1 MRIARLRRGLSRPT
15 SPTSPTD
22 LSDFYQLTDTHAERY
37 DKAPYLGGRLTGER
51 SSWNESEL
59 MAPVAPSKVVCI
71 GRNYA
76 AHAKELGH
84 EVPKEPLLFLKA
96 PSAIIGPNE
105 SIVLPRE
112 SARVEHEAE
121 LGVVIGARAKDV
133 PADRAH
139 LYIFGYTCVGDITA
153 RDLQKSDGQWSRA
166 KGFDTFCPVGPWV
179 ETSLDP
185 ADVRVSCSVND
196 AVRQDGRTSMMMFNV
211 PTLIAYISRM
221 MTLEPGDLVVTGT
234 PEGVG
239 PLVNGDKLA
248 IDVEGVGSLR
258 VSVTGRG

>member
-1 MRIARLRRGLSRPT
+1 MRIARLRRS
-15 SPTSPTD
+15 SPGQ
-22 LSDFYQLTDTHAERY
+22 SDQSNFYQLTETHAERY

-59 MAPVAPSKVVCI
+59 MAPAVPSKVVCI

-96 PSAIIGPNE
+96 PSAIIGPGE
-105 SIVLPRE
+105 SIALPKE

-133 PADRAH
+133 PVDRAS

-166 KGFDTFCPVGPWV
+166 KGFDTFCPVGPWI

-185 ADVRVSCSVND
+185 ADIRVACSVND
-196 AVRQDGRTSMMMFNV
+196 VIRQDGRTSQMMFNV

-221 MTLEPGDLVVTGT
+221 MTLLPGDLIVTGT

-239 PLVNGDKLA
+239 PLAGGDTLA
-248 IDVEGVGSLR
+248 IEIEGVGQLR
-258 VSVTGRG
+258 VSVVGAG